1 MRCIFSVSVLRTIKS
16 VSDKICSASRQFYLL
31 HFWHCSLL
39 ALIIAQFMIG
49 EVNFLTGYADNI
61 DMNYG
66 KGQQA
71 G

>member
-1 MRCIFSVSVLRTIKS
+1 MLCKQAIL
-16 VSDKICSASRQFYLL
+16 SA
-31 HFWHCSLL
+31 SLL
-39 ALIIAQFMIG
+39 ALLIISQFMIG
-49 EVNFLTGYADNI
+49 EVNFLMGYADNI